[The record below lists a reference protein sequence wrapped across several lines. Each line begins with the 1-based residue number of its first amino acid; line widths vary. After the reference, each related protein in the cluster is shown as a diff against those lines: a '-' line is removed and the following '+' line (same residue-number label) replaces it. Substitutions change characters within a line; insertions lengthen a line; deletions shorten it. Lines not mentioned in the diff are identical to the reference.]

1 MNSALASCGKG
12 MDAVRCFGAQHERSM
27 QSTMGHI
34 FSLQVSHGGVPKL
47 PIRTAVVTE
56 LGLTGD
62 KQRDRRHHG
71 GPERAVCLFSLEEIV
86 KLQAE
91 GHPIYPGS
99 TGENVTVAGID
110 WAALDLGACLQLGDE
125 VLLQISSYTV
135 PCNNIADSFQAGEFK
150 RISQKLHPGQSRL
163 YARVLRSG
171 TLLVGQP
178 VRLVEPQPLV
188 RSRDEQ
194 LRY

>member
-1 MNSALASCGKG
+1 
-12 MDAVRCFGAQHERSM
+12 M
-27 QSTMGHI
+27 QSLTGHI
-34 FSLQVSHGGVPKL
+34 FSLQVSQGGVPKL
-47 PIRTAVVTE
+47 PIRRAVVTK
-56 LGLTGD
+56 LGLAGD

-71 GPERAVCLFSLEEIV
+71 GPERAVCLFSLEEIIR
-86 KLQAE
+86 LQAE

-110 WAALDLGACLQLGDE
+110 WAALDLGACLQLGDA

-135 PCNNIADSFQAGEFK
+135 PCSNIAESFQDGEFK
-150 RISQKLHPGQSRL
+150 RISQKLHPGESRL
-163 YARVLRSG
+163 YARVLRGG

-178 VRLVEPQPLV
+178 VRLVEPQPLAAPD
-188 RSRDEQ
+188 DEQ